1 MRNKLFIILLMFF
14 AFQLSAE
21 KLEVLKPSK
30 ATLTMKA
37 GDMEVWLEKKENNIW
52 EMGSTVD
59 GGRVFQRKEVSSFE
73 LKEDS
78 VIPLDHKI
86 SMKILFKKIKASA
99 RFNWKNLT
107 LDYEEGKNK
116 GSLKLIDGTLGPATA
131 QLKMRLD
138 LRSMDINALPE
149 KIKYLVYF
157 RGEIKERTY
166 FLKGFE
172 ETETPFGI
180 FNTLRV
186 EREFLPEEE
195 REQIYWFAPDL
206 DFSIVRILNTD
217 GRKSDLLLKSLEFGD

>member
-1 MRNKLFIILLMFF
+1 MTNKLFIILLTFF

-138 LRSMDINALPE
+138 LR
-149 KIKYLVYF
+149 
-157 RGEIKERTY
+157 
-166 FLKGFE
+166 
-172 ETETPFGI
+172 
-180 FNTLRV
+180 
-186 EREFLPEEE
+186 
-195 REQIYWFAPDL
+195 
-206 DFSIVRILNTD
+206 
-217 GRKSDLLLKSLEFGD
+217 